1 MSVRLSVT
9 QLERW
14 RSLAL
19 WLSLSLFV
27 VRVIGQ
33 IEVVLLSPSWLPP
46 FRAWE
51 SGLIPYSVLLPIQIV
66 LIAWMA
72 IVAADH
78 WRGSGYFW
86 VRHRSTRRRLKIIAG
101 IYFAVMLLRL
111 VITAATPPHTLLE
124 RGLIPVI
131 AHWDLAAFVYLTGS
145 SFSSNA
151 LAFHEKCLQS
161 TLLLTR
167 SIP

>member
-1 MSVRLSVT
+1 LSVT
-9 QLERW
+9 QWERW
-14 RSLAL
+14 RQMAL
-19 WLSLSLFV
+19 WLSFSLFV

-33 IEVVLLSPSWLPP
+33 FEVVLRSPSWLPP

-66 LIAWMA
+66 VIAWIA

-86 VRHRSTRRRLKIIAG
+86 VTLRKTRRRLKIIAG
-101 IYFAVMLLRL
+101 IYFAVMLIRL
-111 VITAATPPHTLLE
+111 VITAAIPPYTLLE

-131 AHWDLAAFVYLTGS
+131 AHWDIAAFVYLTACTPQNYCDS
-145 SFSSNA
+145 CACS
-151 LAFHEKCLQS
+151 LCI
-161 TLLLTR
+161 R
-167 SIP
+167 S

>member
-1 MSVRLSVT
+1 VSARLPVT
-9 QLERW
+9 RAERW

-19 WLSLSLFV
+19 WLCLSLFV

-51 SGLIPYSVLLPIQIV
+51 SGIIPYTVLLPTQIV

-78 WRGSGYFW
+78 WRGSGAFW
-86 VRHRSTRRRLKIIAG
+86 VKCQKTRRHLKILAG
-101 IYFAVMLLRL
+101 VYFAVMAFRLL
-111 VITAATPPHTLLE
+111 ITTIRPPHSLLE

-131 AHWDLAAFVYLTGS
+131 AHWDLAAFIYLAAHTPTNYRES
-145 SFSSNA
+145 PSVSA
-151 LAFHEKCLQS
+151 C
-161 TLLLTR
+161 TL
-167 SIP
+167 S

>member
-1 MSVRLSVT
+1 VSVRLSVT

-19 WLSLSLFV
+19 WLCLSLFV

-33 IEVVLLSPSWLPP
+33 IEVLLWSPPWLPP

-51 SGLIPYSVLLPIQIV
+51 SGLIPYSVLLPIQVV
-66 LIAWMA
+66 LVAWMA
-72 IVAADH
+72 IVATDH
-78 WRGSGYFW
+78 RRGSGYFW
-86 VRHRSTRRRLKIIAG
+86 VTNRSTRRRLKFIAG

-111 VITAATPPHTLLE
+111 VFTAATPPHTLLE

-131 AHWDLAAFVYLTGS
+131 AHWDLAAFIYLTAYTPTSYRDS
-145 SFSSNA
+145 SLPGESGL
-151 LAFHEKCLQS
+151 LA
-161 TLLLTR
+161 R
-167 SIP
+167 G